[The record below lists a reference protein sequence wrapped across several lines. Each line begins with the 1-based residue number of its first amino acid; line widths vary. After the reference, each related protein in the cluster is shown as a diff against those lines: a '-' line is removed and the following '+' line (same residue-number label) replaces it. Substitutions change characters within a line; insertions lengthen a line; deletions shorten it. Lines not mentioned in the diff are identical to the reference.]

1 MLASSRTAAARTLA
15 ARNMTTAVGSTYLGF
30 DLSTQGLK
38 ATAIDSTTR
47 EIVMNTQLNF
57 DTDLPHHGTEG
68 GAIKRGGNVVNAP
81 TIMFVEAL
89 DMLLARMADEH
100 FDFGTV
106 QAISGSGQQHGSV
119 YWREGAAATLGSLAP
134 GKLAPQLA
142 GAFSFPDSPIWMD
155 SSTAAQCAALEAS
168 LGGAQATASLTG
180 SRAYERFTGNQIAKL
195 GAANAG
201 AYAATE
207 RISLISSAMPSIL
220 AGRYAAVD
228 ATDGAG
234 MNLTDLRADGGAG
247 TAWAAAAL
255 AAFDEQIGGGAG
267 APGGALAG
275 KLGAAPVPAYE
286 EVGKVAGNLVATY
299 GFNPGCRVIAW
310 SGDNPNSVAGLG
322 MIKPGDIG
330 VSLGTSDTIFGIT
343 AAGDSAPGLEG
354 HVFPSPIDP
363 ASHMVMLCY
372 KNGSRC
378 RESVRDRVAGADWDR
393 FANLVAHA
401 PVGNGG
407 AMGFFFDE
415 PEITPDVKEAGRS
428 CFEAGSDD
436 AAASFADGSTEARA
450 VLEGQF
456 LSMRLHAEGLGIPAK
471 RIIVTGGASKNP
483 TITQVLADVF
493 GVDVLA
499 VDQPDSAS
507 LGAAY
512 RAMQGDKIADAK
524 EFVSF
529 SDAVGD
535 LASAYTKVAEPSA
548 EAHACYSAM
557 LPRYKLLEDKVVS
570 A

>member
-1 MLASSRTAAARTLA
+1 MIAAASALPRALA
-15 ARNMTTAVGSTYLGF
+15 TQAATRNVATYLGF

-68 GAIKRGGNVVNAP
+68 GAIKRGGNVVNTP
-81 TIMFVEAL
+81 TIMFIEAL
-89 DMLLARMADEH
+89 DMLLERMADER

-106 QAISGSGQQHGSV
+106 KAISGSGQQHGSV

-155 SSTAAQCAALEAS
+155 SSTTAQCAALEAT

-195 GAANAG
+195 GAADAG

-234 MNLTDLRADGGAG
+234 MNLTDLRAFDGAG
-247 TAWAAAAL
+247 TSWAKDAL
-255 AAFDEQIGGGAG
+255 AAFDEQIGAGG
-267 APGGALAG
+267 GGELAA
-275 KLGAAPVPAYE
+275 KLGEAPVPAYA

-299 GFNPGCRVIAW
+299 GFDPACRVIAW

-407 AMGFFFDE
+407 AVGFFFDE

-428 CFEAGSDD
+428 CFEAGSND

-512 RAMQGDKIADAK
+512 RAMQGDKIADK
-524 EFVSF
+524 EAFVSF